1 MIKKIVLVSIFTL
14 LITRCVFAETPE
26 QIAQAWKERG
36 VVALSRVDALSEKED
51 TKSKYQYLLEYAFA
65 MHATTDKSNEL
76 AFVHKTEND
85 LDFYKIILNKGKN
98 PKPVKGGDETGL
110 FVINYIYDHKTGE
123 FIGTKIELLPKG
135 WYIHSNPALPNAL
148 LLDVMTD
155 QIFIVFDL
163 FNPMNSYV
171 EKNE

>member
-1 MIKKIVLVSIFTL
+1 M

-26 QIAQAWKERG
+26 KIAQAWKERG
-36 VVALSRVDALSEKED
+36 FVALSRVDALSGKED

-65 MHATTDKSNEL
+65 MHATADKSNEF
-76 AFVHKTEND
+76 AFVHKTENN

-98 PKPVKGGDETGL
+98 PKPVTGGDETGI

-135 WYIHSNPALPNAL
+135 WYVHSNPALPNAL

-163 FNPMNSYV
+163 LNPMNSYV
-171 EKNE
+171 EKME

>member
-1 MIKKIVLVSIFTL
+1 MVKKIVLVSIFIL

-26 QIAQAWKERG
+26 QIAQVWKERG
-36 VVALSRVDALSEKED
+36 FVALPRVDALSGKED
-51 TKSKYQYLLEYAFA
+51 AKSKYQYLLEYAFA
-65 MHATTDKSNEL
+65 MHATTEKSNEF
-76 AFVHKTEND
+76 AFVHKTENN

-98 PKPVKGGDETGL
+98 PKPVIGGDEAGL

-123 FIGTKIELLPKG
+123 FIGTKIELLPRG
-135 WYIHSNPALPNAL
+135 WYIHSNPALPNSL

-163 FNPMNSYV
+163 LNPVNSYV
-171 EKNE
+171 EKME